1 MYRLY
6 QIKGNF
12 IIIGDTVV
20 DVADPDTKLIIEH
33 LILKII
39 EKNTFCFWMEPLT
52 TTAQNWSQINSP
64 QNKLSKN
71 SSN

>member
-39 EKNTFCFWMEPLT
+39 EKNTFCF
-52 TTAQNWSQINSP
+52 
-64 QNKLSKN
+64 
-71 SSN
+71 